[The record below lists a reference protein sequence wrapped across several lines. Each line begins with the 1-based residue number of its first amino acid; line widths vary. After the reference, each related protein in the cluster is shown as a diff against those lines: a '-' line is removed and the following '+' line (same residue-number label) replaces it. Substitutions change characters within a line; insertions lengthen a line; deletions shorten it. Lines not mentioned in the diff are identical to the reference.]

1 MSCNSKKRTKNA
13 AATLASFTG
22 YGLGAWLLAAG
33 SVLPAYATPAE
44 EASPER
50 ASALTPSASS
60 PTNTAPANSK
70 PLVESAVQELEPVVV
85 YAEWLGPAT
94 KASERR
100 YAGAR
105 TVIEADTLHE
115 RGALNLEDALRST
128 PGLQVLDE
136 TGTGILPNIGV
147 RGLNPLR
154 SERLQMLVDGY
165 PIAIGPYSNVG
176 VSLFPVTLPSLEA
189 VDVVRGGAAV
199 HYGPNN
205 VGGIL
210 NLVTRPIPRTT
221 TQTLRQRLTLAE
233 GTENLLSDS
242 YYRIGGQATEDL
254 GLQLQA
260 NVVRGD
266 GAREHSDTEVNNL
279 ILDGRYTLNDRN
291 ELATQ
296 LQYYDVKAELPGALS
311 PKAYVQDRT
320 QSQRPHDA
328 FEADMW
334 RATLTWTFLPSDN
347 VEFEWRNFAHDAD
360 RTFWFGQAGASFS
373 MDPALT
379 ATHVSDSPRA
389 FQVFGTEPRLTLRQ
403 GMHTAILGA
412 RYVEEDVAFDVNRTA
427 LATGLR
433 TVVRDWALDTKAVA
447 LYASDTLSLL
457 DKRLSITPGLRYE
470 DVRMDFTDNKNGAAE
485 DNHAEALLPGLTVGY
500 QATEQLF
507 LFTNAQRSL
516 VPVQIAQAVKKTD
529 VANEKAWNYEV
540 GARVQTLPSLLNSV
554 TLFRIDYEDQI
565 QFNKTADRFEN
576 LGETRHEGIEL
587 DNHWQAT
594 DSLGLR
600 LAYTYLETE
609 QRSVPN
615 QGKHLPNA
623 PRHHVSLET
632 SYRYQQWQA
641 GLIGTYVAKSF
652 SDAANT
658 RKETA
663 NGSAGELPSY
673 TLVNLSVGRD
683 FALGEARKLNLGLAV
698 NNATNEDYYFR
709 GVDVSPIGRV
719 PGPGRSYALT
729 GQLDF

>member
-1 MSCNSKKRTKNA
+1 MLCRFPKRTKNLSLRQAGHASLGLGVCLLAASMVPAQAAPTEEQAVQKDSVSSQATA
-13 AATLASFTG
+13 AATPETATSATG
-22 YGLGAWLLAAG
+22 NA
-33 SVLPAYATPAE
+33 
-44 EASPER
+44 
-50 ASALTPSASS
+50 ASAE
-60 PTNTAPANSK
+60 APA
-70 PLVESAVQELEPVVV
+70 LETVVV
-85 YAEWLGPAT
+85 KGEWIGPSS
-94 KASERR
+94 KASERH
-100 YAGAR
+100 YPGAR
-105 TVIEADTLHE
+105 TVVEAEDLHE
-115 RGALNLEDALRST
+115 SGALNLEDALRST

-176 VSLFPVTLPSLEA
+176 VSLFPVTLPSLET

-210 NLVTRPIPRTT
+210 NLVTRPIPRQT

-311 PKAYVQDRT
+311 PKAYAKDRT

-334 RATLTWTFLPSDN
+334 RATLTWTFLPNDN
-347 VEFEWRNFAHDAD
+347 VEFEWRNFMHDAD

-373 MDPALT
+373 MDPALK
-379 ATHVSDSPRA
+379 ATHVSDSPRS
-389 FQVFGTEPRLTLRQ
+389 FQVFGTEPRLTLRN
-403 GMHTAILGA
+403 GINTAILGA
-412 RYVEEDVAFDVNRTA
+412 RYVKEDVDFDVNRTT
-427 LATGLR
+427 LATGQR
-433 TVVRDWALDTKAVA
+433 TVVRDWTLDTNAVA
-447 LYASDTLSLL
+447 IYASDTLSLF
-457 DKRLSITPGLRYE
+457 DQRLSITPGLRYE
-470 DVRMDFTDNKNGAAE
+470 DVRMDFTDNKSAAAE
-485 DNHAEALLPGLTVGY
+485 DNHAEVLLPGLTIGY
-500 QATEQLF
+500 QMTKPLF
-507 LFTNAQRSL
+507 LFANAQRSL

-529 VANEKAWNYEV
+529 VANEKAWNYEA
-540 GARVQTLPSLLNSV
+540 GARVQTLPSLLNAI

-565 QFNKTADRFEN
+565 VFNKPADRFEN
-576 LGETRHEGIEL
+576 LGETRHQGVEL

-609 QRSVPN
+609 QLTAPN
-615 QGKHLPNA
+615 KGKHLPNA
-623 PRHHVSLET
+623 PRHHVSLEST
-632 SYRYQQWQA
+632 YRYQQWQA
-641 GLIGTYVAKSF
+641 GVTGTYVAKSY

-663 NGSAGELPSY
+663 NGSAGEQPSY
-673 TLVNLSVGRD
+673 TQVNLSVGRD
-683 FALGEARKLNLGLAV
+683 FALGESRKLNLGLAV
-698 NNATNEDYYFR
+698 NNATDEDYYFR

-719 PGPGRSYALT
+719 PGPGRSYMLT